1 MLAEASH
8 GQGHG
13 SGQKKDSALTDSLKI
28 FDQFP
33 VMSVTGYLDLASTD
47 DYAKNGG
54 PVEV

>member
-13 SGQKKDSALTDSLKI
+13 SGQKDSALTDSLKI
-28 FDQFP
+28 FDQFL

-47 DYAKNGG
+47 HYAKNGG
-54 PVEV
+54 PGEV